1 MFSFVKI
8 FEQQVAGKLGVP
20 EHKVLHTYCQVHR
33 LNLVVPSDTWIRHA
47 FTRDCDRARRLAH
60 GLFSHSVKRKSEL
73 ARLKKAYNCVKSPLP
88 LFQIRWLG
96 RLNCVEALV
105 DCRKAVVAYLREITP
120 CGYLSTSTEE
130 GWLVNFLESNEEKL
144 FDILKVLS
152 VVSQF
157 TLKLQ
162 TRNLDMCSSH
172 EALGD
177 TLHAL
182 QKQENSLQEDIREL
196 SKALRAHMRERF
208 PVDES
213 IWLSLIRLKIAEYS
227 EEVCRQKILK
237 LSRNSYFLRDLQ
249 AECFMKDFYRF
260 QNRLSHEHS
269 LGVNIKTLNVK
280 DLVQN
285 IEPQKSFLSY
295 FSATQAMFA
304 TSVESERTFSILS
317 RVKSTFLRNL
327 KSHLPCMIRISAS

>member
-1 MFSFVKI
+1 
-8 FEQQVAGKLGVP
+8 
-20 EHKVLHTYCQVHR
+20 
-33 LNLVVPSDTWIRHA
+33 
-47 FTRDCDRARRLAH
+47 
-60 GLFSHSVKRKSEL
+60 
-73 ARLKKAYNCVKSPLP
+73 
-88 LFQIRWLG
+88 
-96 RLNCVEALV
+96 
-105 DCRKAVVAYLREITP
+105 
-120 CGYLSTSTEE
+120 
-130 GWLVNFLESNEEKL
+130 
-144 FDILKVLS
+144 
-152 VVSQF
+152 
-157 TLKLQ
+157 
-162 TRNLDMCSSH
+162 MCSSH

-182 QKQENSLQEDIREL
+182 QKQENSLQENIREL

-213 IWLSLIRLKIAEYS
+213 IWLSLIRLKIAEYP

-237 LSRNSYFLRDLQ
+237 LPRNSYFLRDLE

-295 FSATQAMFA
+295 FLATQAMFA

-317 RVKSTFLRNL
+317 KVKSTFRRNL
-327 KSHLPCMIRISAS
+327 KSHLPCMIRISASKTLGFPSSAEYKVPLISCFLEKINCLF

>member
-1 MFSFVKI
+1 M
-8 FEQQVAGKLGVP
+8 
-20 EHKVLHTYCQVHR
+20 
-33 LNLVVPSDTWIRHA
+33 
-47 FTRDCDRARRLAH
+47 
-60 GLFSHSVKRKSEL
+60 
-73 ARLKKAYNCVKSPLP
+73 
-88 LFQIRWLG
+88 
-96 RLNCVEALV
+96 
-105 DCRKAVVAYLREITP
+105 
-120 CGYLSTSTEE
+120 
-130 GWLVNFLESNEEKL
+130 ESNEEKL
-144 FDILKVLS
+144 FGILKVLR

-213 IWLSLIRLKIAEYS
+213 IWLSLIRLKIVEYP

-260 QNRLSHEHS
+260 QNRLSREHS

-285 IEPQKSFLSY
+285 IEPQKPLSY
-295 FSATQAMFA
+295 FLATQAMFA
-304 TSVESERTFSILS
+304 TSVESERTFSMLS
-317 RVKSTFLRNL
+317 RVKSTFCRNL
-327 KSHLPCMIRISAS
+327 KSHLPFMIRISTSKTLGFLPSAEYQVLLISCFLEKINCLF